1 LNSFIT
7 KRNSI
12 MSLFGNT
19 TSNQGGGLF
28 GASQQQQPQQQQQQQ
43 QQQSGG
49 LFGQSTANAPAP
61 QNQSVFA
68 QQQTGN
74 PLAGT
79 LSAGF
84 GANHTGAM
92 GAQSQRELAQ
102 SRLDAAGLNSV
113 ARTDKSPADA
123 MAVLITKW
131 DPNDQR
137 TSLQKYLYNAVN
149 PAYAPYYHP
158 APGESEREWE
168 TALSNKPKGDADTAY
183 VPVQVRGFEALGK
196 RLELQGQVLNRLQQN
211 LHEMNNSLAAIM
223 AKHQQDISVRIETS
237 KRQHAAIAQRTLRL
251 AIKCQILRNRGY
263 TLDGTEE
270 TLRRNVLDLNKQIQ
284 DPSFSSREE
293 EIWARMVG
301 LRERARWLEEE
312 GKRVGAATA
321 EAQRQEG
328 NSLPENVLQGA
339 NRILRDYDGQLA
351 HLAKELEE
359 VKKEYQEWE
368 AEKRR

>member
-1 LNSFIT
+1 LLDRIVLQANWINSFTLEKLPLPENSAHHTNTTATTGTSSFQTAQNIRLNSFIT

-43 QQQSGG
+43 QQHSGG

-137 TSLQKYLYNAVN
+137 TSLQKYLYNA
-149 PAYAPYYHP
+149 
-158 APGESEREWE
+158 
-168 TALSNKPKGDADTAY
+168 TT
-183 VPVQVRGFEALGK
+183 
-196 RLELQGQVLNRLQQN
+196 
-211 LHEMNNSLAAIM
+211 
-223 AKHQQDISVRIETS
+223 
-237 KRQHAAIAQRTLRL
+237 TLRL
-251 AIKCQILRNRGY
+251 ASRNASGRLPCRTSQKEMQIPRTCPCKCEDSRHWAR
-263 TLDGTEE
+263 DW
-270 TLRRNVLDLNKQIQ
+270 
-284 DPSFSSREE
+284 SSRV
-293 EIWARMVG
+293 RC
-301 LRERARWLEEE
+301 
-312 GKRVGAATA
+312 
-321 EAQRQEG
+321 
-328 NSLPENVLQGA
+328 
-339 NRILRDYDGQLA
+339 
-351 HLAKELEE
+351 
-359 VKKEYQEWE
+359 
-368 AEKRR
+368 

>member
-1 LNSFIT
+1 
-7 KRNSI
+7 

-19 TSNQGGGLF
+19 TSNTGGGLF
-28 GASQQQQPQQQQQQQ
+28 GASQQQQPQQQ
-43 QQQSGG
+43 SGG
-49 LFGQSTANAPAP
+49 LFGQSTANANTQ

-68 QQQTGN
+68 NSQQQTGN

-84 GANHTGAM
+84 GANNTGAL

-123 MAVLITKW
+123 MAILMTKW

-137 TSLQKYLYNAVN
+137 TTLQKYLYNAVN

-196 RLELQGQVLNRLQQN
+196 RLELQGQVLNR
-211 LHEMNNSLAAIM
+211 
-223 AKHQQDISVRIETS
+223 
-237 KRQHAAIAQRTLRL
+237 
-251 AIKCQILRNRGY
+251 
-263 TLDGTEE
+263 
-270 TLRRNVLDLNKQIQ
+270 
-284 DPSFSSREE
+284 
-293 EIWARMVG
+293 
-301 LRERARWLEEE
+301 
-312 GKRVGAATA
+312 
-321 EAQRQEG
+321 
-328 NSLPENVLQGA
+328 
-339 NRILRDYDGQLA
+339 
-351 HLAKELEE
+351 
-359 VKKEYQEWE
+359 
-368 AEKRR
+368 